1 MGFENTR
8 CFTNF
13 VLTKTHEVDL
23 KSDIGMQLKREMLI
37 ALAKKD
43 TDLYPK
49 DKEKQQLVFN
59 RYKQFLIPVKNIQL
73 SIIFIL
79 HY

>member
-13 VLTKTHEVDL
+13 VLKKTHEVDL